1 MKRDEIKNLIK
12 LQEPSFL
19 PRARHKGYICPS
31 CGNGSGSDGDG
42 IVRTPGSEHFHC
54 FKCGLHADL
63 FGLIG
68 EYYDLAEFKDQL
80 NKACELYALD
90 NGELKKPSAPQVNFA
105 LEEAEEEAAD
115 YSGSFREWNR
125 ALNEGDNPG
134 LAYML
139 ARGLS
144 LETLNRFG
152 IGYAAKWKHPKTAH
166 LSKVPPSPRVII
178 PTSPSSYLAR
188 DPRDPDNVPE
198 KARKYMKSKVGK
210 AHLFNADALSTTNDV
225 VFLVEGEIDAM
236 SLEEIGEPAIGLG
249 SASNKRKLIELIKDH
264 KPTAMLVLLPDND
277 EAGKKAAEEITE
289 DLKGM
294 GVASMVA
301 EIFGDLKDA
310 NELLVKDRNRLEE
323 MLVRTKKQAAKLR
336 TKRAPMKDID
346 TCNREMLR
354 HLNLYPRHLE
364 WLKEQGLNEKQISRF
379 CYRSSPSDPVA
390 VCKQLKRAGCTLDGN
405 PTFRKNGDGEETL
418 NLPSSGI
425 LVPERNSRGK
435 FQGFSFIPDEGN
447 NELSGGNIHFRR
459 GLRGTGE
466 AVILGS
472 ALEAD
477 IVSALSG
484 YTVLSVPEDFKEKI
498 LIAALTSLHEKG
510 LRKARMSYD
519 LWRESAFC
527 EEDRKRFAVA
537 AKSCGLK
544 VTVMKALS
552 EASLTEYLLQQKKER
567 NKG

>member
-31 CGNGSGSDGDG
+31 CGNGRGSDGDG

-54 FKCGLHADL
+54 FKCGLHADV

-68 EYYDLAEFKDQL
+68 EYYSLTEFKDQL

-90 NGELKKPSAPQVNFA
+90 SGELKKPSAPQANFA

-115 YSGSFREWNR
+115 YSGSFREWNH

-152 IGYAAKWKHPKTAH
+152 VGYAAKWKHPKTAH

-188 DPRDPDNVPE
+188 DPRKPDNIPE

-210 AHLFNADALSTTNDV
+210 AHLFNADVLSTTNDV

-249 SASNKRKLIELIKDH
+249 SASNKRRLIDLIKDH

-289 DLKGM
+289 DLKAL

-301 EIFGDLKDA
+301 EIFGDCKDA
-310 NELLVKDRNRLEE
+310 NELLVKDRKHLEE
-323 MLVRTKKQAAKLR
+323 LLVRTKRQAAELR

-346 TCNREMLR
+346 ACNREMLR
-354 HLNLYPRHLE
+354 HLNLHPRHLA

-379 CYRSSPSDPVA
+379 CYRSSPSDPKA
-390 VCKQLKRAGCTLDGN
+390 VCKELKRAGCTLDGN
-405 PTFRKNGDGEETL
+405 PTFRDENGEETL

-425 LVPERNSRGK
+425 LVPERNSKGK
-435 FQGFSFIPDEGN
+435 FQGFSVITDDGKEYC
-447 NELSGGNIHFRR
+447 GGNIHFRR
-459 GLRGTGE
+459 GIRGTEE

-472 ALEAD
+472 PLEAD

-484 YTVLSVPEDFKEKI
+484 YTVLSVPEDFKEQ
-498 LIAALTSLHEKG
+498 LLLAALKALYEKG
-510 LRKARMSYD
+510 LRKARLSYD
-519 LWRESAFC
+519 LWADSVYC
-527 EEDRKRFAVA
+527 DEERNRFAVA
-537 AKSCGLK
+537 AKSCDLK
-544 VTVMKALS
+544 VTLMKPLS
-552 EASLTEYLLQQKKER
+552 EATLSQYLLQQMKE
-567 NKG
+567 K